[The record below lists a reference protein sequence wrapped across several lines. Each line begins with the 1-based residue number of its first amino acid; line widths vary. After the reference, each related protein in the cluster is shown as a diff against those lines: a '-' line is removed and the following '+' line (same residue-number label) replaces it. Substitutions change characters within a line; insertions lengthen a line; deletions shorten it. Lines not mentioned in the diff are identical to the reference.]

1 MFNQLNA
8 DDLYIAR
15 KLFQLQIHEKKGQDF
30 ENFFSKVMRL
40 HNPEFVQVKPQGS
53 YGDRKNDG
61 FIKSQGVYFQV
72 YAPEDPSTKEKDTIE
87 KLVTDF
93 GGLYSYWHTQVTPIK
108 EFNF

>member
-1 MFNQLNA
+1 MFIELNS

-15 KLFQLQIHEKKGQDF
+15 RTFQLEIYKRNGQDF

-40 HNPEFVQVKPQGS
+40 NNPEFVQVKPQGS

-61 FIKSQGVYFQV
+61 FIKSQGLYFQV
-72 YAPEDPSTKEKDTIE
+72 YAPEDPAIKEKDTIE

-93 GGLYSYWHTQVTPIK
+93 AGLYSYWQI
-108 EFNF
+108 FS